1 MVKEWIRGKLGIL
14 ENEKAIANNAAID
27 AAQATDIANNTAINV
42 AQSEEIAKLGEA
54 VADQQKIMIAC
65 IAVSAVAA
73 VALTCFVAFCIWKG
87 NKLNKEKEKNLSKDT
102 SDAKLNNADYAGIP
116 EKLDNSTAEGLQKF
130 SNDIAA

>member
-54 VADQQKIMIAC
+54 VADQQNNDSLYSSQCCRCSSVNLFCC
-65 IAVSAVAA
+65 I
-73 VALTCFVAFCIWKG
+73 LY
-87 NKLNKEKEKNLSKDT
+87 L
-102 SDAKLNNADYAGIP
+102 
-116 EKLDNSTAEGLQKF
+116 EGK
-130 SNDIAA
+130 